1 MQDLL
6 DPTQQPAPA
15 QGALAKPCENP
26 KPYRSQNPGYLPALC
41 GELLHARPRMGE
53 RRTLR
58 TKEKPMS
65 SEGLYEAPSGDYK
78 GLDELGLSG
87 KDWSLGV

>member
-1 MQDLL
+1 
-6 DPTQQPAPA
+6 
-15 QGALAKPCENP
+15 
-26 KPYRSQNPGYLPALC
+26 
-41 GELLHARPRMGE
+41 
-53 RRTLR
+53 
-58 TKEKPMS
+58 MS